1 MRVIIWTM
9 LPIGDM
15 IREKLVVAALLLL
28 LLPERSH
35 YWDTTR
41 LKMLRRTC
49 GITYLIVHQAPS
61 LKNNYIPTVK
71 LLHNPAAGIFY
82 MAYSHRIPMLWEA
95 LGPRVAETVSPAVDH
110 FPTGLSVT
118 TPHKHGMFCLTK
130 LQKPH
135 LSRNQPFFK
144 KKNIKHHTPC
154 KL

>member
-1 MRVIIWTM
+1 
-9 LPIGDM
+9 
-15 IREKLVVAALLLL
+15 
-28 LLPERSH
+28 
-35 YWDTTR
+35 
-41 LKMLRRTC
+41 MLRRTC
-49 GITYLIVHQAPS
+49 GITYLIVRQALS

-82 MAYSHRIPMLWEA
+82 MAYSHHIPMLWEA

-118 TPHKHGMFCLTK
+118 TPHKHGMLCLTK

-144 KKNIKHHTPC
+144 KKQPIILPVNYRLRDLLLHDSQHNC
-154 KL
+154 VQY